1 MPTQISRR
9 TSFVLTTCSLL
20 LAATTGAVPDARA
33 QGGPTTGPDV
43 TVIYLSTT
51 TSNLGASGG
60 IRAYAIGT
68 TSCNIGD
75 KDVNWCDETNGCSGG
90 NVSLTNAQHPVI
102 AQNLYRLK
110 DGRFLQLGM
119 SWLKHGFVS
128 TNSTDSACKVGHP
141 SCSGTPVGGSQLG
154 VGCTDT
160 YGSGLNS
167 GGGSTCAGG
176 SGCRLGQRSEV
187 NPTTGVYP
195 MPYTNVPHPLSIDQR
210 IQVPEVEVNPAL
222 NPGATYWIEGQYVSD
237 NDAQAGN
244 GLNNASYRLVAF
256 GASPN
261 FNMTPAGN
269 QSSTV
274 REKTALYAWKAAD
287 PAVEIFNADF
297 CSAPLERFEVAR
309 KVTGTGPWHYEYVV
323 RNLNSDHAA
332 QAFSVDFPAN
342 TAITNVG
349 FYDVDS
355 HSGEPYSTTDWTS
368 SVDAPNG
375 TVRWETE
382 SWASN
387 NNANA
392 LRWAT
397 MYSFWF
403 DADADPA
410 TAQHAVDLFKPLP
423 EAIANAGDDVAVCPG
438 GSVQIGAAPVA
449 GQTYLWSPGGE
460 TASQISV
467 SPATQTVY
475 TLTATNRC
483 DSSQDTVTVSVATAP
498 DAPTL
503 VSPASGA
510 TGLQPPV
517 ALSWSAVA
525 GADDYTVEVATDAGF
540 ANVIASAT
548 VAATNT
554 QVGSLSAQQYF
565 WRVTANAACSSVPSA
580 AFNFSV
586 ASGIFSDGFVSG
598 DSTAWS
604 AIVP

>member
-1 MPTQISRR
+1 MPTQISRPSLFALA
-9 TSFVLTTCSLL
+9 TGSLL
-20 LAATTGAVPDARA
+20 LATAVGTVSAARA

-43 TVIYLSTT
+43 TVIYLSST
-51 TSNLGASGG
+51 TSNLGAVGG

-75 KDVNWCDETNGCSGG
+75 KDVNWCDEAGGCSGG
-90 NVSLTNAQHPVI
+90 SVSLTNAQHPVI

-128 TNSTDSACKVGHP
+128 TNTTDSACKVGHP

-195 MPYTNVPHPLSIDQR
+195 MPYTNVPHPQTIDQR
-210 IQVPEVEVNPAL
+210 IQVPEVEINPAL
-222 NPGATYWIEGQYVSD
+222 NPGATYWIEGQYISD

-244 GLNNASYRLVAF
+244 GLNNASYRLVTF

-261 FNMTPAGN
+261 FTMTPAGN
-269 QSSTV
+269 LSSTV

-323 RNLNSDHAA
+323 RNLNSDLAA

-342 TAITNVG
+342 TVISNVG

-368 SVDAPNG
+368 SVDTPSG

-382 SWASN
+382 AWASN

-397 MYSFWF
+397 MYNFWF

-423 EAIANAGDDVAVCPG
+423 EAVANAGNDVSVCPG
-438 GSVQIGAAPVA
+438 DSVLIGAAPVA
-449 GQTYLWSPGGE
+449 GQTYLWSPGGAT
-460 TASQISV
+460 TAQVSV
-467 SPATQTVY
+467 SPASQTVY

-483 DSSQDTVTVSVATAP
+483 DTSQDTVTVTVESAP
-498 DAPTL
+498 DAPAL
-503 VSPASGA
+503 LSPTSGA
-510 TGLQPPV
+510 TGLQLPV
-517 ALSWSAVA
+517 DLSWASVA
-525 GADDYTVEVATDAGF
+525 GANDYTVELATDAAF
-540 ANVIASAT
+540 TNLVASTT
-548 VAATNT
+548 VAATT
-554 QVGSLSAQQYF
+554 AQVGSLGAHTYF
-565 WRVTANAACSSVPSA
+565 WRVTANGACSSVPSA
-580 AFNFSV
+580 TFSFSV
-586 ASGIFSDGFVSG
+586 ASGIFNDGFETG
-598 DSTAWS
+598 DASAWS
-604 AIVP
+604 ALVP